1 MSLSKREHPVK
12 TKTPREDEHVKAEAE
27 TEIMLHK
34 PRDTWRLP
42 EAGRYKEGFFSRGF
56 RGGKTLPTP

>member
-27 TEIMLHK
+27 TEII
-34 PRDTWRLP
+34 LP
-42 EAGRYKEGFFSRGF
+42 QTKGHLETTRSWKIQR
-56 RGGKTLPTP
+56 RILL